1 MTTPDEVRSTSP
13 MFSLQ
18 RRERLM
24 DELRSS
30 GSIRV
35 RELAT
40 TLDVSEPTIRRDIN
54 ALARQGLVTRVHG
67 GATLKSSLERDG
79 AARGKAG
86 SRFIIGMVVPSLD
99 YYWPQVT
106 NGARAAALTA
116 HSQIAL
122 RGSSYSS
129 LDDRAQITELLKSG
143 VDGLIVAPSISD
155 ETGRALVHWLDT
167 LSTPVV
173 LVERTVPDDLLTQ
186 RLESVS
192 TDHAYGAGL
201 AIRHLYAEGHER
213 IGILLPPES
222 PTSKHIGRG
231 WYQACTQL
239 GLSTDEALKGDSVGF
254 NSPDREAIMAET
266 LERIRGT
273 GTTALLV
280 HSDPEAIAL
289 LQHCT
294 DHGVSVPGDLA
305 IVAYDD
311 EVASLGHP
319 PLSAVRPPKQHVG
332 RVAVESLVARLH
344 EGNKRPIHRVQ
355 LNPQLVIR
363 QSSRLTS

>member
-1 MTTPDEVRSTSP
+1 M
-13 MFSLQ
+13 
-18 RRERLM
+18 
-24 DELRSS
+24 
-30 GSIRV
+30 
-35 RELAT
+35 
-40 TLDVSEPTIRRDIN
+40 
-54 ALARQGLVTRVHG
+54 
-67 GATLKSSLERDG
+67 
-79 AARGKAG
+79 
-86 SRFIIGMVVPSLD
+86 
-99 YYWPQVT
+99 
-106 NGARAAALTA
+106 
-116 HSQIAL
+116 L
-122 RGSSYSS
+122 RGSSYNSV
-129 LDDRAQITELLKSG
+129 DDRAQISEFLKSG
-143 VDGLIVAPSISD
+143 VDGLIVAPTISD
-155 ETGRALVHWLDT
+155 ATGHALVRWLDT

-173 LVERTVPDDLLTQ
+173 LVERTIPDDLLTQ

-201 AIRHLYAEGHER
+201 AIRHLHAEGHQR
-213 IGILLPPES
+213 IGILLPPGS

-239 GLSTDEALKGDSVGF
+239 GLSTDESLKGDSVGF
-254 NSPDREAIMAET
+254 NSPDRETVMAET
-266 LERIRGT
+266 LERIRST

-289 LQHCT
+289 LQYCA
-294 DHGVSVPGDLA
+294 DQGVSVPDDLA

-332 RVAVESLVARLH
+332 RVAVESLLARLY

-363 QSSRLTS
+363 LSSRRIP